1 MDNTNLYKSWK
12 ILCWNVRGLNSK
24 KKWDCIRD
32 KISESHCDVIFLQE
46 TKKEN
51 FDLQFIRKFC
61 PPSFDCF
68 EYLPSVGASGGVI
81 TIWKS
86 HIFTGQ
92 LIYNNEFRISVE
104 FSSNLNACDWVLTNV
119 YGPCTTFGKILFVN
133 WLKNIDMP
141 DEVDWLLHG
150 DFNLLRRPSDRNKS
164 GGDVNEM
171 FSFSEAISAL
181 GVVELPLLGRKFTWS
196 NKKLSPLLET
206 LDWLFPSNS
215 WTSFFS

>member
-68 EYLPSVGASGGVI
+68 EYLPSVGACGGVI

-104 FSSNLNACDWVLTNV
+104 FSSNLNACD
-119 YGPCTTFGKILFVN
+119 
-133 WLKNIDMP
+133 
-141 DEVDWLLHG
+141 
-150 DFNLLRRPSDRNKS
+150 
-164 GGDVNEM
+164 
-171 FSFSEAISAL
+171 
-181 GVVELPLLGRKFTWS
+181 
-196 NKKLSPLLET
+196 
-206 LDWLFPSNS
+206 
-215 WTSFFS
+215 